1 MYSTNPPRPM
11 TDPAYLTFDE
21 LLDRSLEDPS
31 AEVELER
38 RYRQTA
44 AILVVDYTDMV
55 HRTDH
60 HGIVYALS
68 LARRAEHVMQ
78 PAVEAHDGQIVKRVA
93 DSWFAVFPDP
103 KRALSAL
110 LDGMAALREFNAPR
124 TGTMSDGSRNEPIY
138 ACAGLAF
145 GPSLVLP
152 GTDLYGEEVNR
163 AFVLGEDIA
172 GASETLVTD
181 DFLAGL
187 GTPPDGV
194 GVHRAPAE
202 RVAKVGFPFHVVA
215 DYR

>member
-1 MYSTNPPRPM
+1 M
-11 TDPAYLTFDE
+11 TDPAFLTFDE
-21 LLDRSLEDPS
+21 LLDRSLDDPN
-31 AEVELER
+31 AEAELER

-44 AILVVDYTDMV
+44 AILVVDYTSMV

-68 LARRAEHVMQ
+68 LARRAERVMH
-78 PAVEAHDGQIVKRVA
+78 PAVEAHDGEVVKRVA

-103 KRALSAL
+103 ARALGAL

-124 TGTMSDGSRNEPIY
+124 TGSIDDGSRNEPIY

-145 GPSLVLP
+145 GASLVLP

-163 AFVLGEDIA
+163 AFVLGEDTA
-172 GASETLVTD
+172 RASETLVTD
-181 DFLAGL
+181 AFLGAL
-187 GTPPDGV
+187 GPPPQGV
-194 GVHRAPAE
+194 GVHRAPGD
-202 RVAKVGFPFHVVA
+202 RVAEVGFPFHIVA